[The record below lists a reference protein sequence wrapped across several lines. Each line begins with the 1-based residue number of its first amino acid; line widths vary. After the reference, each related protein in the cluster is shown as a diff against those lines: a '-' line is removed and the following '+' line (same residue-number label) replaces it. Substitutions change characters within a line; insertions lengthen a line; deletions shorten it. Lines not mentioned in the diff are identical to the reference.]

1 VEVKVSMK
9 KVIMVFFGI
18 IVCFIIL
25 VSCKAEHNI
34 TPVDNTTPKE
44 FVVNDSTLI
53 TNIDTQSSS
62 GFIYDESKY
71 PLSEGLAS
79 EAYIN
84 EVGISVG
91 GVIVEGKKYIS
102 ASYSCIGWNGES
114 MQYQYTTLG
123 ENSYP
128 DLQND
133 TVPDGCPV
141 VRYSSDLRLIIDI
154 DTTGINYL
162 YYSFEPLPDGSLY
175 SKTTPPTVPG
185 IYWLLVYV
193 DVLNP
198 MNNNEIVPVVGN
210 EYIAQ
215 YKYLFAIVFE

>member
-1 VEVKVSMK
+1 MK
-9 KVIMVFFGI
+9 KVILVFCGCLI
-18 IVCFIIL
+18 CFILL

-44 FVVNDSTLI
+44 SVVNHSTP
-53 TNIDTQSSS
+53 TTSIDAQSSS

-79 EAYIN
+79 EAFIN

-102 ASYSCIGWNGES
+102 ASYSCIGWNCES
-114 MQYQYTTLG
+114 LQYQYTTLG

-128 DLQND
+128 DLKNN
-133 TVPDGCPV
+133 TIPDGCPV

-154 DTTGINYL
+154 EATGSNYI

-175 SKTTPPTVPG
+175 SKTAPPTVPG
-185 IYWLLVYV
+185 MYWLLVYV
-193 DVLNP
+193 DVPNP

-215 YKYLFAIVFE
+215 YKYLFAIVFD